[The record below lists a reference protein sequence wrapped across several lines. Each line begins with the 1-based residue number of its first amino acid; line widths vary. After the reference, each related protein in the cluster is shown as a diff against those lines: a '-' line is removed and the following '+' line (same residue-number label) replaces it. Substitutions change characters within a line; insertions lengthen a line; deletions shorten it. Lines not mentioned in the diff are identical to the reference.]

1 MTRIVRWA
9 AIAAIV
15 TALFASGYLV
25 MQQIE
30 RQGADDAPA
39 RLASQLASQL
49 AGGAPGADS
58 TGAGGSPSDD
68 VDLALS
74 DAAFFVV
81 YDSADR
87 PVSGTGRL
95 DGSLAAIPS
104 GVLDQARRHGTNHV
118 TWQTA
123 DGRRFATVEQRVG
136 DTVVLG
142 GQSLAPTEARIDQL
156 GLLIFVAWLCVLA
169 LVIVIVIVAF
179 MVERVTREGSG
190 RGRTASERARQGA

>member
-1 MTRIVRWA
+1 MRPRASRRSSRAVAREPTR
-9 AIAAIV
+9 
-15 TALFASGYLV
+15 
-25 MQQIE
+25 
-30 RQGADDAPA
+30 AD
-39 RLASQLASQL
+39 
-49 AGGAPGADS
+49 
-58 TGAGGSPSDD
+58 AGGSTTDD
-68 VDLALS
+68 VDLAVS

-156 GLLIFVAWLCVLA
+156 GLLILVAWLCVLA
-169 LVIVIVIVAF
+169 LVVVAF
-179 MVERVTREGSG
+179 LVERVTPEGSG
-190 RGRTASERARQGA
+190 PGRTASEGARPAA